1 MPVEQLGKY
10 KIISRI
16 GRGAMGE
23 VWKAYDP
30 ILGREVAVKTI
41 SANLGSDN
49 DLRQRFHREAQAAAR
64 LNHPNIITIFEY
76 GEEHDIIYM
85 AMELLEGADLRNLI
99 GQEDLLPTL
108 DDKLDIMEQICD
120 GLAFAHSHEI
130 IHRDLKPGNIHVQP
144 NGQVKILDFGLARLG
159 TSEMT
164 RTGTVM
170 GTPHY
175 MSPEQ
180 VLGDKVELSSDV
192 FSIGAVFYELL
203 SNHKPF
209 DGDSAHAVLFQV
221 VNKLPDAV
229 RKWSPGLPPVLVDVV
244 ERAMMKDRKQR
255 FHDAAQL
262 REALAVARRAI
273 RDGRGDTSLA
283 AEVALNVS
291 LPKSAGD
298 SFRSVTPKTRPP
310 MPTNQQFA
318 DGTAGDS
325 SSRAASSHPGVG
337 PPPSSRPL
345 SSRPGS
351 SAPRL
356 GAGRTGPPGR
366 SGRGSAPGRSN
377 PPTRRQ
383 QPSRVPLYAGIAALV
398 VALAAGAGYYVW
410 QTGSGAPAPAP
421 SGTDARV
428 GVLTEALV
436 STQMELA
443 KRDLEDKNYE
453 SASAQADR
461 ALKLSPGSPEARE
474 IKAAAQQALKNLNA
488 AAAEAKAKLEA
499 GDMDGASEALGRVL
513 ALDPKHPV
521 ATELSAKLNSFFQ
534 RQAED
539 AKREASRARAQ
550 AERAQASGDAVFR
563 EADASATDAEQ
574 QLSKGEFAVA
584 TQGFLDARDTFDRAR
599 RAAEAQAR
607 EAARRPGG
615 GHSGTRE
622 GGVPAIPA
630 GRADGGRG
638 ASDHPRGSA
647 SCGPAGQVHLAS
659 RAAPTLRGQ
668 RDGHSQRLGQEGS
681 GGVRHRRRQ
690 RESGVPL
697 PDPVRGLATGRAPGR
712 GLHDP
717 DLHAE
722 QGRQDPQDP
731 RHDPDDLRERLAF
744 LEPVD
749 SPGARG
755 ARGRRLAPRGR
766 VGVDRRR
773 RDQLVPRRRRVVAE
787 RRRLL
792 EPNHLEVRPAS
803 LRRRRTRSAFARSQ
817 RSTRSAAPPAAP
829 DQVLKPVKESW
840 PVISTLSAPSTSRTR
855 T

>member
-23 VWKAYDP
+23 VWKAHDP

-41 SANLGSDN
+41 SASLGSDN

-273 RDGRGDTSLA
+273 REGRGDTSLA

-325 SSRAASSHPGVG
+325 SSRAGSSHSGVG
-337 PPPSSRPL
+337 PPSSRPPA
-345 SSRPGS
+345 SRPGS

-356 GAGRTGPPGR
+356 GAGRTSPPGR
-366 SGRGSAPGRSN
+366 SGRGSMPGRSN

-383 QPSRVPLYAGIAALV
+383 QPSRVPLYGGIAAVV
-398 VALAAGAGYYVW
+398 VALAGAGGYYVW
-410 QTGSGAPAPAP
+410 QSGSGAPAPAP

-428 GVLTEALV
+428 GVLTEALA
-436 STQMELA
+436 STQVELA
-443 KRDLEDKNYE
+443 KRDLDDKNYE
-453 SASAQADR
+453 SAAAQADR

-474 IKAAAQQALKNLNA
+474 IKAAAQQALKDLNA

-499 GDMDGASEALGRVL
+499 GNMDGASEALGRVL

-534 RQAED
+534 HQAED
-539 AKREASRARAQ
+539 AKSEASRARAQ
-550 AERAQASGDAVFR
+550 AERSQASGDAVFR
-563 EADASATDAEQ
+563 QADASAKDAEQ

-607 EAARRPGG
+607 EAARAAEAAAAPEAERGTPQRSRPAVPAVAAPATTLAATLPAGPPPKSISLLAPRRPFVAGETVMHSASDKKGPAGFDTEDVNVNPEFRCQIRFEASPPAVRPGEDYTIRIFMLNKGDKTLKIRDMTLTTSANGSPSSKPSTPQAREVPGG
-615 GHSGTRE
+615 GASPLADVSGSIDE
-622 GGVPAIPA
+622 GVTSWSLDAVV
-630 GRADGGRG
+630 
-638 ASDHPRGSA
+638 S
-647 SCGPAGQVHLAS
+647 
-659 RAAPTLRGQ
+659 
-668 RDGHSQRLGQEGS
+668 
-681 GGVRHRRRQ
+681 
-690 RESGVPL
+690 
-697 PDPVRGLATGRAPGR
+697 
-712 GLHDP
+712 
-717 DLHAE
+717 
-722 QGRQDPQDP
+722 
-731 RHDPDDLRERLAF
+731 
-744 LEPVD
+744 
-749 SPGARG
+749 SPKGDVCSNRI
-755 ARGRRLAPRGR
+755 
-766 VGVDRRR
+766 
-773 RDQLVPRRRRVVAE
+773 
-787 RRRLL
+787 
-792 EPNHLEVRPAS
+792 
-803 LRRRRTRSAFARSQ
+803 TW
-817 RSTRSAAPPAAP
+817 
-829 DQVLKPVKESW
+829 K
-840 PVISTLSAPSTSRTR
+840 
-855 T
+855 

>member
-30 ILGREVAVKTI
+30 VLGREVAVKTI
-41 SANLGSDN
+41 SASLGSDN

-76 GEEHDIIYM
+76 GEEQDVIYM

-120 GLAFAHSHEI
+120 GLAFAHSREI

-192 FSIGAVFYELL
+192 FSVGAVFYELL
-203 SNHKPF
+203 GGHKPF

-221 VNKLPDAV
+221 VNKQPEAV
-229 RKWSPGLPPVLVDVV
+229 RKWSPHLPAVLVDVV

-262 REALAVARRAI
+262 REALSLARRAI
-273 RDGRGDTSLA
+273 REGRGDTSLA
-283 AEVALNVS
+283 AEVALNIS

-298 SFRSVTPKTRPP
+298 SFRSVAPKTRPP

-325 SSRAASSHPGVG
+325 SSRAASSGTSH
-337 PPPSSRPL
+337 PPSARPG

-356 GAGRTGPPGR
+356 GSPRTSPPER
-366 SGRGSAPGRSN
+366 SGRGSASGRTTR
-377 PPTRRQ
+377 PPRRRP
-383 QPSRVPLYAGIAALV
+383 PSRAPLFAGIAAAL
-398 VALAAGAGYYVW
+398 VALGTGGYYLW
-410 QTGSGAPAPAP
+410 QARSGAPTPAP

-436 STQMELA
+436 STQVELA
-443 KRDLEDKNYE
+443 RRDLDDKSYE
-453 SASAQADR
+453 SAAAQADR
-461 ALKLSPGSPEARE
+461 ALKLSPGSRDAQE
-474 IKAAAQQALKNLNA
+474 IKAAAQQALKDLNA
-488 AAAEAKAKLEA
+488 AATEAKAKLEA

-539 AKREASRARAQ
+539 AKREASRARTQ
-550 AERAQASGDAVFR
+550 AEHAQASGASVFK
-563 EADASATDAEQ
+563 EAEAAAKDAEQ
-574 QLSKGEFAVA
+574 QLAKGEFAVA

-599 RAAEAQAR
+599 RAAETQAR
-607 EAARRPGG
+607 EAARAAEATAAPEPERAPPPRARASGPGVGSAPATTLASATPEAPPARSISLLAPRRPFVAGETVIRSGSDKKGPAGFDTEDVNVNPEFRCQIRFEATPPAVRPGEDYAIKVFMLNKGDKTLRIRDLTLTTTANGSRSTKPATPQAREVPGG
-615 GHSGTRE
+615 GAALLVDVSGTIEE
-622 GGVPAIPA
+622 GGTSWGLEAV
-630 GRADGGRG
+630 
-638 ASDHPRGSA
+638 AS
-647 SCGPAGQVHLAS
+647 
-659 RAAPTLRGQ
+659 
-668 RDGHSQRLGQEGS
+668 
-681 GGVRHRRRQ
+681 
-690 RESGVPL
+690 
-697 PDPVRGLATGRAPGR
+697 
-712 GLHDP
+712 
-717 DLHAE
+717 
-722 QGRQDPQDP
+722 
-731 RHDPDDLRERLAF
+731 
-744 LEPVD
+744 
-749 SPGARG
+749 SPKGD
-755 ARGRRLAPRGR
+755 
-766 VGVDRRR
+766 VCSN
-773 RDQLVPRRRRVVAE
+773 QI
-787 RRRLL
+787 
-792 EPNHLEVRPAS
+792 
-803 LRRRRTRSAFARSQ
+803 TW
-817 RSTRSAAPPAAP
+817 
-829 DQVLKPVKESW
+829 K
-840 PVISTLSAPSTSRTR
+840 
-855 T
+855 

>member
-10 KIISRI
+10 KISSRI

-41 SANLGSDN
+41 SASLGSDN

-76 GEEHDIIYM
+76 GEEQDVIYM

-120 GLAFAHSHEI
+120 GLAFAHSREI

-203 SNHKPF
+203 GGHKPF

-221 VNKLPDAV
+221 VNKQPDPV

-255 FHDAAQL
+255 FHDGAQL
-262 REALAVARRAI
+262 REALALARRAI
-273 RDGRGDTSLA
+273 REGRGDNSLA
-283 AEVALNVS
+283 AEVALNIA

-298 SFRSVTPKTRPP
+298 SFRSVAPKSRPP

-325 SSRAASSHPGVG
+325 SSRVASSHSGVARQ
-337 PPPSSRPL
+337 PSSKAPT
-345 SSRPGS
+345 SRPGS
-351 SAPRL
+351 SGARL
-356 GAGRTGPPGR
+356 GPARTSPPGR
-366 SGRGSAPGRSN
+366 SGRASLGRSN

-383 QPSRVPLYAGIAALV
+383 QPSRAPAFIGIAAAVALV
-398 VALAAGAGYYVW
+398 VAGGYYLW
-410 QTGSGAPAPAP
+410 QARSGAPAPAP

-428 GVLTEALV
+428 GALTEALV
-436 STQMELA
+436 STQVELA
-443 KRDLEDKNYE
+443 RRDLDDKNYE
-453 SASAQADR
+453 SAEAQAVR
-461 ALKLSPGSPEARE
+461 ALKLSPASPEARQ
-474 IKAAAQQALKNLNA
+474 IKAAAEQALKDLNA
-488 AAAEAKAKLEA
+488 AATEAKAKLEA
-499 GDMDGASEALGRVL
+499 GDMAGASEALGRVL

-539 AKREASRARAQ
+539 ARREASRARAQ
-550 AERAQASGDAVFR
+550 AERAQASGAPAFAQ
-563 EADASATDAEQ
+563 ADSSVKDAEQ
-574 QLSKGEFAVA
+574 QLAKGEFAVA

-607 EAARRPGG
+607 ETARAAEAPPTPEPERALPQRSRTAAPIAGPATATTLAAAPPEAPPSKSISLLAPRRPFVAGETIIRGGSDKKGPAGFDTEDVNVNPEFRCQIRFEATPPAVRPGEDYAIRVFMINKGDKTLKIRDLTLTTTANGSRSTRPETPQTREVPGG
-615 GHSGTRE
+615 GAAPLADASGTIDE
-622 GGVPAIPA
+622 GVTSWA
-630 GRADGGRG
+630 
-638 ASDHPRGSA
+638 
-647 SCGPAGQVHLAS
+647 
-659 RAAPTLRGQ
+659 
-668 RDGHSQRLGQEGS
+668 
-681 GGVRHRRRQ
+681 
-690 RESGVPL
+690 
-697 PDPVRGLATGRAPGR
+697 
-712 GLHDP
+712 
-717 DLHAE
+717 
-722 QGRQDPQDP
+722 
-731 RHDPDDLRERLAF
+731 
-744 LEPVD
+744 LEAVVS
-749 SPGARG
+749 SPKGDVCSNRIIW
-755 ARGRRLAPRGR
+755 
-766 VGVDRRR
+766 
-773 RDQLVPRRRRVVAE
+773 
-787 RRRLL
+787 
-792 EPNHLEVRPAS
+792 
-803 LRRRRTRSAFARSQ
+803 
-817 RSTRSAAPPAAP
+817 
-829 DQVLKPVKESW
+829 K
-840 PVISTLSAPSTSRTR
+840 
-855 T
+855 